1 MHAWHII
8 NQYEG
13 TDPGGRLR
21 HSNAAADDQLPQIR
35 VSLRQQTHGRASDR
49 GTNAITQALSKIG
62 VVEVVIAIN
71 YQASHIKNSLEPLE
85 QKYNIKITYSQE
97 EVALGTAGPLKLAE
111 DVLRKDNDEGLFF
124 VFNSDIICDY
134 PLEELKQFHK
144 KNGGEGSIVLATVED
159 PSRFGVIVSDEAG
172 RVNSFV
178 EKPNYF
184 ISNKIN
190 AGIYLLNVSVL
201 DRIPERFCMIEK
213 EIFPQMAKEGQL
225 FSLPLKNDFWFDIGR
240 PADYLVGQ
248 AAYLAYYKIKT
259 LSESTGNVMIDA
271 SSVVE

>member
-13 TDPGGRLR
+13 TDPGGRLW

-49 GTNAITQALSKIG
+49 GTFAITQALSKIG

-201 DRIPERFCMIEK
+201 DRIPERFCMNEK

-225 FSLPLKNDFWFDIGR
+225 YSLPLKNDFWFDIGR

>member
-1 MHAWHII
+1 M
-8 NQYEG
+8 
-13 TDPGGRLR
+13 
-21 HSNAAADDQLPQIR
+21 
-35 VSLRQQTHGRASDR
+35 
-49 GTNAITQALSKIG
+49 
-62 VVEVVIAIN
+62 VIAIN

-271 SSVVE
+271 SSVIE

>member
-13 TDPGGRLR
+13 TDPGGRLW

-225 FSLPLKNDFWFDIGR
+225 YSLPLKNDFWFDIGR

>member
-49 GTNAITQALSKIG
+49 GTFAITQALSKIG

-225 FSLPLKNDFWFDIGR
+225 YSLPLKNDFWFDIGR

>member
-13 TDPGGRLR
+13 TDPGGRLW
-21 HSNAAADDQLPQIR
+21 HSHAAADDQLPQIR

-49 GTNAITQALSKIG
+49 GTFAITQALSKIG

-225 FSLPLKNDFWFDIGR
+225 YSLPLKNDFWFDIGR